1 MGIITA
7 LLIAGG
13 ILQSKSFAIPMPV
26 IVDAAT
32 AIALGDIFR
41 WMENSKNY
49 GFSINRSNSLP
60 RGFVLK

>member
-32 AIALGDIFR
+32 AIALER

>member
-32 AIALGDIFR
+32 AIALGTFFDGWRIVKTMAFR
-41 WMENSKNY
+41 LTDLTPY
-49 GFSINRSNSLP
+49 QG
-60 RGFVLK
+60 VLC